1 MISTG
6 AQPGKVQGSGK
17 VLRPDG
23 SVKTDQ
29 PTKDKQP

>member
-23 SVKTDQ
+23 SVKTEQPKQDQ
-29 PTKDKQP
+29 KP